1 MALCSL
7 DGAGGAVV
15 GKQWSPESLVVI
27 WDEQTIV
34 RILLWSDVQVCLD
47 GYVPLAYLADRQMRS
62 TYVVLDASLRL
73 RQLVFFVL
81 SFDGKGFIE
90 RSWNLPLQ
98 HMAEI
103 AGPGPDLGYG
113 PIQLACRSQC
123 PISWHAAQ
131 MWDPLLFDGIDEFV
145 LIQQAVR
152 QQVMRLGWKAEAV
165 PSLHDHDTHHPQEPD
180 QAMLKKKVL
189 ETELQKRLQEE
200 QHEHEQAQ
208 VIAEAQR
215 SKLMAQ
221 VKVLQQQNEA
231 LREQCTVLQAQ
242 MASREDLEQ
251 SLSRQMQQIRLQQE
265 NMMRLQLDELQKG
278 FTAQLEARQQA
289 GLAQMET
296 ERARFREQETMLQER
311 LQSLQYQLGQR
322 EDRLKDLEQRFQ
334 QVSNHSADQFLSQL
348 RDLGMNFLVFHPGAG
363 HISVPVD
370 ELPVYVRDP
379 EAYAAQK
386 CFVEVGRYRAWLKHY
401 QDPRCQAV
409 LADGQV
415 CGMRIIRMD
424 SPGRFAP
431 GESDRCARH
440 ACDLGID
447 RVVQQT
453 SEVTSSGNRS

>member
-1 MALCSL
+1 M
-7 DGAGGAVV
+7 V
-15 GKQWSPESLVVI
+15 GKQWAPESLVVL
-27 WDEQTIV
+27 WDEQAIS
-34 RILLWSDVQVCLD
+34 RILLWSDIQACLD
-47 GYVPLAYLADRQMRS
+47 GYMPLAYLADSSMRS
-62 TYVVLDASLRL
+62 TYVVLDAALRL

-81 SFDGKGFIE
+81 SFDSKGFIE

-113 PIQLACRSQC
+113 AIQLACRSQC

-131 MWDPLLFDGIDEFV
+131 MWDPLLVEGVDEFA

-152 QQVMRLGWKAEAV
+152 QQVMRLGWKAELMPVAEER
-165 PSLHDHDTHHPQEPD
+165 PLRTPQGAN
-180 QAMLKKKVL
+180 QMVLKNRVL
-189 ETELQKRLQEE
+189 ETELQQRLQEE
-200 QHEHEQAQ
+200 QHEHEQAT

-221 VKVLQQQNEA
+221 VKVLQQQNET
-231 LREQCTVLQAQ
+231 LREQCTALQAQ
-242 MASREDLEQ
+242 LATREDLEQ

-278 FTAQLEARQQA
+278 FTAQLEARQLA
-289 GLAQMET
+289 GAAQMEAD
-296 ERARFREQETMLQER
+296 RARYREQEGILQER

-322 EDRLKDLEQRFQ
+322 EDRLRDLEQRFQ
-334 QVSNHSADQFLSQL
+334 QVSNQSAEQFLGQL

-379 EAYAAQK
+379 ESYAAQK

-409 LADGQV
+409 LADGQA
-415 CGMRIIRMD
+415 CGMRIIRID

-453 SEVTSSGNRS
+453 TEAAPSGKRS